1 MNEIVLITL
10 FEDHLSTEQPLI
22 TALKKEE
29 DVVLFTTSFFKKPKK
44 LFYNKKDLL
53 FQEIICFC
61 KLISKIWF
69 FKNKKI
75 LCFGGHFSFLFL
87 NKLFGKFSGKN
98 FHLYLYNFYLHSM
111 GEKAAIKKILRFL
124 LNSDRV
130 TLMVQSP
137 EEVEYYTPLA
147 RNKVFFVPYCED
159 ESVRIEDFPLDVT
172 DYFFSGGYTNRDYP
186 LLFQCAQRLPQQKF
200 VFVASKLNLVDFPQ
214 AIPFNVFLYYDLK
227 REFFYSLMSRAKC
240 VIIPLKENV
249 GASGQMLSL
258 GAIKLKKPVI
268 YCDVSSINYYFN
280 QSGCAFPYKINN
292 LDSLVEAVE
301 LFLTKTV
308 TELKMGADIAFE
320 NYSENFTIRN
330 RNKMIRDFVIS
341 KNIPTFDYNK

>member
-1 MNEIVLITL
+1 MNEIVLVTL
-10 FEDHLSTEQPLI
+10 FENYLATEQPLI

-29 DVVLFTTSFFKKPKK
+29 DVILFTTSFFKEPQKM
-44 LFYNKKDLL
+44 FYNKKDLL
-53 FQEIICFC
+53 FQEFICSC

-69 FKNKKI
+69 FKNKKV

-87 NKLFGKFSGKN
+87 NKLFGKFLGKN
-98 FHLYLYNFYLHSM
+98 FRLYLYNFYLHSM
-111 GEKAAIKKILRFL
+111 GEKAVIKKILRFL
-124 LNSDRV
+124 LNTDRV

-137 EEVEYYTPLA
+137 EEVEYYTPFA
-147 RNKVFFVPYCED
+147 RNKVFFVPYCEN

-172 DYFFSGGYTNRDYP
+172 DYFFSGGYTNRDYS

-200 VFVASKLNLVDFPQ
+200 VFVASKLNMVDFPQ
-214 AIPFNVFLYYDLK
+214 EIPSNVFLFYDLK
-227 REFFYSLMSRAKC
+227 REFFYSLLSCAKC

-258 GAIKLKKPVI
+258 GAIKLKKPAI
-268 YCDVSSINYYFN
+268 YCDVSSINYYFD

-301 LFLTKTV
+301 LFLTKSATDIESM
-308 TELKMGADIAFE
+308 TEKAFN
-320 NYSENFTIRN
+320 NYGKNFTVNN
-330 RNKMIRDFVIS
+330 RNERIIDLIS
-341 KNIPTFDYNK
+341 RLRHRSRRSG